1 MLGLEAKKAIVAE
14 VNEVA
19 SKALSAVVAEYHGL
33 TVEQMTALRA
43 KGRDAGVYVKVV
55 RNTLARRAVEGTEF
69 ACLNDALV
77 GPLVYAFSL
86 NEPGAAARLLRDFA
100 KDNKAMKV
108 TAVSIDGKAFP
119 AGHLEAVASLPTKD
133 EAISMLMN
141 VMLGPVTKLA
151 RTIDAVRDSM
161 EKQAA

>member
-14 VNEVA
+14 VNDVA

-43 KGRDAGVYVKVV
+43 KGRASGVYVKVV
-55 RNTLARRAVEGTEF
+55 RNTLARRAVEGTAF
-69 ACLNDALV
+69 ACLNEALV
-77 GPLVYAFSL
+77 GPLVYAFAM
-86 NEPGAAARLLRDFA
+86 NEPSAAARLLRDFG
-100 KDNKAMKV
+100 KDNKALKV
-108 TAVSIDGKAFP
+108 TAVSIDGQAFP

-141 VMLGPVTKLA
+141 VMLGPLSKLA
-151 RTIDAVRDSM
+151 RTLDAVRDSM

>member
-33 TVEQMTALRA
+33 TVGQMTALRA

-55 RNTLARRAVEGTEF
+55 RNTLARRAVDGTAF

-77 GPLVYAFSL
+77 GPLVYAFSM
-86 NEPGAAARLLRDFA
+86 NEPGAAARLLRDFG
-100 KDNKAMKV
+100 KDNKALKV
-108 TAVSIDGKAFP
+108 TAVSIDGQSFP
-119 AGHLEAVASLPTKD
+119 GSHLDVVASLPTKD

-151 RTIDAVRDSM
+151 RTIDAVRDAM

>member
-14 VNEVA
+14 VNDVA

-33 TVEQMTALRA
+33 TVGQMTALRA
-43 KGRDAGVYVKVV
+43 KGRDSGVYVKVV
-55 RNTLARRAVEGTEF
+55 RNTLARRAVEGTAF
-69 ACLNDALV
+69 ACLNEALV
-77 GPLVYAFSL
+77 GPLVYAFAM

-108 TAVSIDGKAFP
+108 TAVSIDGKSFP
-119 AGHLEAVASLPTKD
+119 GAHLDVIASLPTKG
-133 EAISMLMN
+133 EAISQLMS

-151 RTIDAVRDSM
+151 QTLDAVRDSM